1 MENDQL
7 TFGIDFDGTLARD
20 PKLFGRFIRMLHRAG
35 HVAVLVTGRSDMTP
49 HAAEVR
55 AVMAGLPEI
64 PLVFAGPNWKRHA
77 AKEAGH
83 EIDIWVD
90 DRPEYIGPQDPEA
103 PMVQIRSAAE
113 TAHTGIMQ
121 WAPHRPSEPGDY
133 WVALAPENRKAMGCA
148 LGMLPPPV
156 LQVWSLGDG
165 SILSAFWWED
175 QALEDAWLEGARW
188 MPRLTP
194 DDPFI
199 AAEKAQ
205 KAKKTTTRVQ
215 VIVEVIDAQP
225 WSPET
230 TVGDIYKRAKEHAR
244 MQVQNAIQER
254 KPRNMQIVGDPL
266 VSLVMTEDKS

>member
-1 MENDQL
+1 
-7 TFGIDFDGTLARD
+7 
-20 PKLFGRFIRMLHRAG
+20 
-35 HVAVLVTGRSDMTP
+35 
-49 HAAEVR
+49 
-55 AVMAGLPEI
+55 
-64 PLVFAGPNWKRHA
+64 
-77 AKEAGH
+77 
-83 EIDIWVD
+83 
-90 DRPEYIGPQDPEA
+90 
-103 PMVQIRSAAE
+103 
-113 TAHTGIMQ
+113 
-121 WAPHRPSEPGDY
+121 
-133 WVALAPENRKAMGCA
+133 
-148 LGMLPPPV
+148 
-156 LQVWSLGDG
+156 
-165 SILSAFWWED
+165 
-175 QALEDAWLEGARW
+175 